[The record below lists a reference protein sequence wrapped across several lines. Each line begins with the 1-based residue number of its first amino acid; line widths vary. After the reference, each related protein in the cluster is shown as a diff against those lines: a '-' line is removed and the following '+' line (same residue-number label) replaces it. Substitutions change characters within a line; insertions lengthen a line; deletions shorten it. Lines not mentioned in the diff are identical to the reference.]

1 MTEYNYELKIPMD
14 RIAVLIGKN
23 GEIKKYIEEETK
35 TKLKIDSDEGDVFVS
50 GEDALGLFNAR
61 EVIRAVGRGF
71 NPDVAQVLLKG
82 DYIFETINIM
92 DFSGKSKDNMLRLKG
107 RVIGS
112 EGKSRRTIE
121 NLSDTRISV
130 YGKTIA
136 IIGQPENV
144 GAAKRAIES
153 LLTGSQHANVYKWLE
168 KNRRELKRKEFVGED
183 KSLFKEF
190 KEKSK

>member
-1 MTEYNYELKIPMD
+1 MD

-130 YGKTIA
+130 YGKTIT
-136 IIGQPENV
+136 IISQP
-144 GAAKRAIES
+144 
-153 LLTGSQHANVYKWLE
+153 
-168 KNRRELKRKEFVGED
+168 
-183 KSLFKEF
+183 
-190 KEKSK
+190 